1 MIGAG
6 FGRSGTTSLR
16 TALQIL
22 GFAPCYHMRVALLR
36 NSHMKFWIRAQA
48 GAAVDYRWVFRRY
61 RATVDWPACE
71 FYKELMAAF
80 PDAKVLLNVRDP
92 DSWYDS
98 MVDTIW
104 AIQKVFPWWLPKNV
118 WRIHDDILWNS
129 RFNGDFANRA
139 SSIAA
144 YQAHLDEVRRTVPPE
159 RLLEYD
165 VKGGWAPLC
174 HFLDRPLPV
183 DQPFPNL
190 NDRTFFRRVML
201 ALRIVEWLV
210 PAMVIAA
217 LIWVAASILR

>member
-16 TALQIL
+16 KALQIL
-22 GFAPCYHMRVALLR
+22 GFAP
-36 NSHMKFWIRAQA
+36 W
-48 GAAVDYRWVFRRY
+48 
-61 RATVDWPACE
+61 
-71 FYKELMAAF
+71 
-80 PDAKVLLNVRDP
+80 
-92 DSWYDS
+92 
-98 MVDTIW
+98 
-104 AIQKVFPWWLPKNV
+104 
-118 WRIHDDILWNS
+118 
-129 RFNGDFANRA
+129 FNGDFANRA
-139 SSIAA
+139 SSMAA

-165 VKGGWAPLC
+165 VKEGWAPLC

-183 DQPFPNL
+183 DHPFPNL

-217 LIWVAASILR
+217 LTWVAAYMLR